1 MNKGSQRA
9 LVELLLLGIQDIED
23 RRGLTPKLL
32 GSISRYLSW
41 EIYHRDVPVYIVW
54 GSVFKLSSNVK
65 HKPYQPIISIH
76 QATGAYQ
83 YRIVGETLRTMIRT
97 AMRHIHMSNN
107 QLS

>member
-1 MNKGSQRA
+1 MVNKGLQRA

-41 EIYHRDVPVYIVW
+41 GIYCKVVPVYIVRR
-54 GSVFKLSSNVK
+54 SIFKLSSNMK
-65 HKPYQPIISIH
+65 HKPYQPIVSIH

-83 YRIVGETLRTMIRT
+83 YHIQGETQDKR
-97 AMRHIHMSNN
+97 
-107 QLS
+107 